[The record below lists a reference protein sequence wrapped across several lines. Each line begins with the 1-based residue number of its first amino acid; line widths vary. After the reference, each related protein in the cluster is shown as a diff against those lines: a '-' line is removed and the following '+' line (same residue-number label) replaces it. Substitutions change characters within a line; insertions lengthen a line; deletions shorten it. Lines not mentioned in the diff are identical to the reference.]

1 MTDLKRLGKRN
12 SYRLGRLR
20 SQGIAQAA
28 PPALLRPSFTRSYH
42 RGPASLWLLAAIGGA
57 ALIWGAAELGIWYA
71 PFVIGV
77 AAGLAD
83 GYGGWR
89 ARVTVTA
96 VVLMALAGWGVP
108 LILMSV
114 HGEPSGAT
122 VRVIGAL
129 VGLPAYAAAG
139 VSLTLLIAAVQAVV
153 GLWLGRALTPQRN

>member
-1 MTDLKRLGKRN
+1 
-12 SYRLGRLR
+12 
-20 SQGIAQAA
+20 
-28 PPALLRPSFTRSYH
+28 
-42 RGPASLWLLAAIGGA
+42 
-57 ALIWGAAELGIWYA
+57 
-71 PFVIGV
+71 
-77 AAGLAD
+77 
-83 GYGGWR
+83 
-89 ARVTVTA
+89 VTA

-122 VRVIGAL
+122 ARVIGAL